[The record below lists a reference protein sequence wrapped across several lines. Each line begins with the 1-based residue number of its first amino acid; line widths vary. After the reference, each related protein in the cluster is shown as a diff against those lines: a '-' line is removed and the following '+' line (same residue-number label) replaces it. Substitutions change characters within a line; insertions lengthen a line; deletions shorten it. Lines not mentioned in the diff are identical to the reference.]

1 MKRHH
6 HLLGLILVMG
16 LSAQAWGQEASCQ
29 EIRAAIAAHVGL
41 VAKPNIELLSKISG
55 RSECQFTAAEVYRAA
70 YADNPVPPRSEENR
84 QRTERDGHEHGDH
97 DD

>member
-41 VAKPNIELLSKISG
+41 VTKPNIELLSKISG

-70 YADNPVPPRSEENR
+70 FADNPVPPRSEESR
-84 QRTERDGHEHGDH
+84 QKTERNGHDDH

>member
-6 HLLGLILVMG
+6 HLLCLILVMG

-41 VAKPNIELLSKISG
+41 VTKPNIELLSKISG

-70 YADNPVPPRSEENR
+70 FADNPVPPRSEESR
-84 QRTERDGHEHGDH
+84 QKTERNGHDDH

>member
-55 RSECQFTAAEVYRAA
+55 RSECQFTADEVYRAA
-70 YADNPVPPRSEENR
+70 YADNPVPPRSEESR
-84 QRTERDGHEHGDH
+84 QKTERNGHDDH

>member
-6 HLLGLILVMG
+6 HLLGLVLVMG

-41 VAKPNIELLSKISG
+41 VAKPNIELLSQISG
-55 RSECQFTAAEVYRAA
+55 RSECRFTAAEAYRAA
-70 YADNPVPPRSEENR
+70 FADNPVPPRSEESR
-84 QRTERDGHEHGDH
+84 QGTERDGHDDH